1 MKIRKAEF
9 KVLKDKPIA
18 EQEQLQIFSLAP
30 TSEDGK
36 SGEVIMKIKRLLDPK
51 EKEVTIQND
60 EKRKGQ
66 KVKVTDYKAIVEV
79 LEGKLASVKEKEK
92 VKVPGVGVVEV
103 PKILDAIDEEIIL
116 DLQRQS
122 NYEFLKEKL
131 DNGII
136 ELDKP
141 YAFEYAVKLS
151 NSRYSYYI
159 RAIYAVEV
167 EGEEEGE
174 NNGNSNTNQ

>member
-1 MKIRKAEF
+1 MTMKVKKASF

-18 EQEQLQIFSLAP
+18 QQEQLQIFSLAP

-92 VKVPGVGVVEV
+92 VKVPGIGVVEV
-103 PKILDAIDEEIIL
+103 PKVLDAINEEIIL

-122 NYEFLKEKL
+122 NYDFLKEKL
-131 DNGII
+131 DQGII
-136 ELDKP
+136 QLDTP

-159 RAIYAVEV
+159 RAIYSVET
-167 EGEEEGE
+167 EGESEEE
-174 NNGNSNTNQ
+174 SNGNA

>member
-1 MKIRKAEF
+1 MKVRKASF
-9 KVLKDKPIA
+9 KVLKDKPLA
-18 EQEQLQIFSLAP
+18 QQEQLQIFSLAP

-92 VKVPGVGVVEV
+92 VKVPGIGVVEV
-103 PKILDAIDEEIIL
+103 PKVLDAIDEEIIL

-122 NYEFLKEKL
+122 NYDFLKEKI
-131 DNGII
+131 DQGII
-136 ELDKP
+136 QLDTP

-159 RAIYAVEV
+159 RAIYSVE
-167 EGEEEGE
+167 ESEEES
-174 NNGNSNTNQ
+174 NGNS

>member
-1 MKIRKAEF
+1 MKVKKASF
-9 KVLKDKPIA
+9 KVLKDKPLA
-18 EQEQLQIFSLAP
+18 QQEQLQIFSLAP

-92 VKVPGVGVVEV
+92 VKVPGIGVVEV
-103 PKILDAIDEEIIL
+103 PKVLDAINEEIIL

-122 NYEFLKEKL
+122 NYDFLKEKL
-131 DNGII
+131 DQGII
-136 ELDKP
+136 QLDTP
-141 YAFEYAVKLS
+141 YAFEYSVKLS
-151 NSRYSYYI
+151 NSKYSYYI
-159 RAIYAVEV
+159 RAIYSVET
-167 EGEEEGE
+167 EGEEES
-174 NNGNSNTNQ
+174 NGNS